1 METTQTKL
9 IVTSVKNGVMT
20 LELTFDPGNCYTH

>member
-9 IVTSVKNGVMT
+9 VVTSFKNGRLPM
-20 LELTFDPGNCYTH
+20 ELTFDPGNC